1 VPPTQDHAG
10 GGWSS
15 SAITI
20 HDVPACTHHLEIPM
34 KSFTLFRA
42 AAVALAMT
50 AVGSAALADGDIYS
64 RLFEMK
70 QMDRNKDGMVSKDE
84 FLAMVAK
91 AWDMQA
97 ADMKVVGHKMTAEQ
111 IKELEK
117 ILGRTLSAQSGT

>member
-1 VPPTQDHAG
+1 
-10 GGWSS
+10 
-15 SAITI
+15 
-20 HDVPACTHHLEIPM
+20 M

-42 AAVALAMT
+42 AALALAMT